1 MRRCFLAAGVFAILG
16 LVIFPI
22 ISCGGGG
29 SSQSLPASSPPPPPP
44 TTSGGSTPPSG
55 AIVIENIEDNPWLT
69 CGACG
74 NGGGTGSAAQYSA
87 TNGTVSPSEDG
98 SSTQFA
104 IAATVPF
111 TNAYFFQV
119 HDPIHAQIGF
129 LSYEFDLFIPNGFE
143 AAPQAIEFECQQKLN
158 GWIYNF
164 SWQANYP
171 ANTWRIFNYGANRWD
186 DTGIAFT
193 HFSPGSWHHI
203 VAEFHNDVSTNSVW
217 HDALTVDG
225 VRTTVN
231 IRHDAFLAGGDD
243 QFSNA
248 VQLDS
253 NILPAAYSIFVDRMK
268 VTYK

>member
-1 MRRCFLAAGVFAILG
+1 MRRCFLAASVFAILG
-16 LVIFPI
+16 LVTFPI
-22 ISCGGGG
+22 ISCGGG
-29 SSQSLPASSPPPPPP
+29 SYQSQTASSPPPPPP
-44 TTSGGSTPPSG
+44 ASPSGGSTPPSG
-55 AIVIENIEDNPWLT
+55 AIVIDNIEDNPWLT

-74 NGGGTGSAAQYSA
+74 NAGGTGPVANYSA
-87 TNGTVSPSEDG
+87 TTGMVSPSEDG

-104 IAATVPF
+104 IAASVPF
-111 TNAYFFQV
+111 TNAYFFQI
-119 HDPIHAQIGF
+119 HNPIHAQIGF

-158 GWIYNF
+158 GSIYNF

-171 ANTWRIFNYGANRWD
+171 ANTWRIFNYVTQRWD
-186 DTGIAFT
+186 DTGIGFT

-203 VAEFHNDVSTNSVW
+203 VAEFHSDVSTNSVW
-217 HDALTVDG
+217 HDALSIDG
-225 VRTTVN
+225 VRIPVN
-231 IRHDAFLAGGDD
+231 IRHDAVIAAGND

-268 VTYK
+268 ITYK